1 LTTPVTAARFP
12 GWVHPAARRE
22 ALRRRAVTVPALW
35 LALVAFTAGLVV
47 LVPGALV
54 VDLVRRVASG
64 RRPVAL
70 RLVAVGWAYL
80 LAESAGLVALA
91 AIWLTA
97 GRPGPARARRLLER
111 TYTVQRWW
119 ARSLFRAVTAAFGLR
134 WSVVGAADVPPGP
147 VIVLMRHASIVDTL
161 VPSVFVAAPH
171 TLRLRYVLKREL
183 LRDPCLD
190 VAGNRLPNCFVD
202 RGGERSAHEVARV
215 RALAEGLGPR
225 DGVLIYPEGTRFSP
239 RRRARVLERMR
250 QEDPARAA
258 WAARLRNVLPP
269 RRGGTLALLEAAPD
283 ADVVVCAHHGLDGFA
298 AVRDVW
304 RGALVGR
311 RIEVSFR
318 RIPRER
324 VPASRPECAA
334 WLDETWCALDEW
346 VAARVSPPGG

>member
-1 LTTPVTAARFP
+1 MSTPVTAARLP

-35 LALVAFTAGLVV
+35 LALVGFTAALVV
-47 LVPGALV
+47 LVPAAVV
-54 VDLVRRVASG
+54 VDLVRRVASR

-70 RLVAVGWAYL
+70 RLVLVGWAYL
-80 LAESAGLVALA
+80 LAEAAGLVALA

-97 GRPGPARARRLLER
+97 GRPGPARERRLLER
-111 TYTVQRWW
+111 TYVVQGWW

-134 WSVVGAADVPPGP
+134 WSVSGAEEVAPGP
-147 VIVLMRHASIVDTL
+147 VVVLMRHASIVDTL

-202 RGGERSAHEVARV
+202 RGGERSAEEVARV

-225 DGVLIYPEGTRFSP
+225 DGVLIYPEGTRFS
-239 RRRARVLERMR
+239 RDRLARVLGRMR
-250 QEDPARAA
+250 QSDPARAERF
-258 WAARLRNVLPP
+258 AALRWVLPP
-269 RRGGTLALLEAAPD
+269 RRGGTLALLDAAPE
-283 ADVVVCAHHGLDGFA
+283 ADVVVCVHHGLDGLA
-298 AVRDVW
+298 RIGDVW
-304 RGALVGR
+304 GGSLVGR

-318 RIPRER
+318 RIPRVQ
-324 VPASRPECAA
+324 VPAGPDRVE
-334 WLDETWCALDEW
+334 WLDEEWQALDEW
-346 VAARVSPPGG
+346 VADRVSPARG

>member
-134 WSVVGAADVPPGP
+134 WSVRGAEHVPPGP

-171 TLRLRYVLKREL
+171 GLRLRYVLKREL

-202 RGGERSAHEVARV
+202 RGGERSAEEVARV
-215 RALAEGLGPR
+215 RALADGLGPR
-225 DGVLIYPEGTRFSP
+225 DGVLIYPEGTRFS
-239 RRRARVLERMR
+239 RDRLARVLGRMR
-250 QEDPARAA
+250 RSDPARAERF
-258 WAARLRNVLPP
+258 AALRCVLPP
-269 RRGGTLALLEAAPD
+269 RRGGTLALLDAAPE
-283 ADVVVCAHHGLDGFA
+283 ADLVVCVHHGLDGLA
-298 AVRDVW
+298 RIGDVW
-304 RGALVGR
+304 GGSLVGR

-318 RIPRER
+318 RIRR
-324 VPASRPECAA
+324 DQVPAGPERID
-334 WLDETWCALDEW
+334 WLDEEWQALDEW
-346 VAARVSPPGG
+346 VAARVSRPGG

>member
-1 LTTPVTAARFP
+1 MSTPVTAARLP

-35 LALVAFTAGLVV
+35 LALVAYTVALVV
-47 LVPGALV
+47 LLPLALI
-54 VDLVRRVASG
+54 VDVVRRVASG

-70 RLVAVGWAYL
+70 RLALVGWAYL
-80 LAESAGLVALA
+80 LAEAAGLVALA

-97 GRPGPARARRLLER
+97 GRRGTARERRLLER
-111 TYTVQRWW
+111 TYAVQRWW

-134 WSVVGAADVPPGP
+134 WSVSGAEEVAPGP

-171 TLRLRYVLKREL
+171 SMRLRYVLKREL

-202 RGGERSAHEVARV
+202 RGGERSAEEVARV

-225 DGVLIYPEGTRFSP
+225 DGVLIYPEGTRFSSDRLARIMGRMKQSDP
-239 RRRARVLERMR
+239 GRAEHF
-250 QEDPARAA
+250 AA
-258 WAARLRNVLPP
+258 LRCVLPP
-269 RRGGTLALLEAAPD
+269 RRGGTLALLDAAPG
-283 ADVVVCAHHGLDGFA
+283 ADVVVCVHHGLDGLA
-298 AVRDVW
+298 RIGDVW
-304 RGALVGR
+304 SGSLVGR

-318 RIPRER
+318 RIPREQ
-324 VPASRPECAA
+324 VPAGPDRIE
-334 WLDETWCALDEW
+334 WLDELWRGLDGW
-346 VAARVSPPGG
+346 VAARVSPPRG